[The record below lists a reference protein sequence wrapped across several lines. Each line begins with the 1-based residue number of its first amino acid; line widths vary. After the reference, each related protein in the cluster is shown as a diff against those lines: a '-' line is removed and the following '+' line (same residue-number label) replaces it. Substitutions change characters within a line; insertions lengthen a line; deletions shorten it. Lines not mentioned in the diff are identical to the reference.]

1 MSVVAMPPYPS
12 TIPASAFSPTAN
24 DDNVWMA
31 TARGRCGPQLE
42 VAIVLLVDVI
52 RVSRIRRRSAD
63 ARHPPSRPNAYH
75 G

>member
-31 TARGRCGPQLE
+31 TPAAAARR
-42 VAIVLLVDVI
+42 A
-52 RVSRIRRRSAD
+52 SARSAS
-63 ARHPPSRPNAYH
+63 RTPSGLGGDVQSCMR
-75 G
+75 

>member
-31 TARGRCGPQLE
+31 TPAAAAG
-42 VAIVLLVDVI
+42 LLDQKHDQAEHLQ
-52 RVSRIRRRSAD
+52 RLRDS
-63 ARHPPSRPNAYH
+63 HQ
-75 G
+75 

>member
-31 TARGRCGPQLE
+31 TPAAAARRASASICVTDALR
-42 VAIVLLVDVI
+42 AW
-52 RVSRIRRRSAD
+52 RRRAVLYATAT
-63 ARHPPSRPNAYH
+63 ARDEARNA
-75 G
+75 

>member
-31 TARGRCGPQLE
+31 CR
-42 VAIVLLVDVI
+42 
-52 RVSRIRRRSAD
+52 RVPASDSLNQGISG
-63 ARHPPSRPNAYH
+63 YVTQF
-75 G
+75 

>member
-31 TARGRCGPQLE
+31 TPSHT
-42 VAIVLLVDVI
+42 VL
-52 RVSRIRRRSAD
+52 
-63 ARHPPSRPNAYH
+63 H
-75 G
+75 

>member
-31 TARGRCGPQLE
+31 TPAAAARRASASIC
-42 VAIVLLVDVI
+42 VTDRAW
-52 RVSRIRRRSAD
+52 RRRAVLYATAT
-63 ARHPPSRPNAYH
+63 ARDEARNA
-75 G
+75 